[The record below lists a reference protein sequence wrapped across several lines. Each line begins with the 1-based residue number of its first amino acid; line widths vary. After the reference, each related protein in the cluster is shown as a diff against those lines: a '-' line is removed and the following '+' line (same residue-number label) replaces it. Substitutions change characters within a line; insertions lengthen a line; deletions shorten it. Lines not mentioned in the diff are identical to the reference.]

1 MRGDS
6 AVCQPGV
13 PFPTGGEQLAG
24 HPGYPRLML
33 LLFRPQTVLINMLD
47 RFFTGG
53 EDHPQ
58 QVQVVG
64 QRLGMSGKQ
73 PTPVGVGRFEIMEDQ
88 RGVHQLR
95 PVIKNHRRRLDHRIN
110 TGEFVKAAKDR

>member
-1 MRGDS
+1 
-6 AVCQPGV
+6 
-13 PFPTGGEQLAG
+13 
-24 HPGYPRLML
+24 ML

-58 QVQVVG
+58 QVQIAG
-64 QRLGMSGKQ
+64 QRVRLRGKQ
-73 PTPVGVGRFEIMEDQ
+73 PAPGRIGRFEIMEDQ

-95 PVIKNHRRRLDHRIN
+95 PVIEHHRRRLDHRIN
-110 TGEFVKAAKDR
+110 AGKFVKAAKDRERQALEFHAIERQRNRHASYIR